1 MKPKARKKNAILA
14 IDCQNDFVSPKGSSY
29 EGTLYVPGAEKDC
42 ERIENFIIKNINEID
57 HISFTMDTHQPNS
70 IFHPSFWLDK
80 NGNHPSPFTIIK
92 HEDIKNGIWRAIYQR
107 EGEEYVNFIEDL
119 AKEEEKNGIIFPIY
133 NHMIWPEHCI
143 LGTEGWLLHQGLMNA
158 IIKWSHHNPYRVYNA
173 EVKGDYI
180 LSEHYGIFESQRP
193 TANVP
198 STNLNFQLIKV
209 LEEYE
214 NVFLIGEARSHCV
227 ATSLKQAIYKAPDL
241 AKKFV
246 ILTDCMSDVQGAV
259 NGVTFGEISQ
269 PIYDLAKSMGV
280 RFEKSTD
287 VVLASSQHPAMSL

>member
-1 MKPKARKKNAILA
+1 MKLNPRKKNAILA
-14 IDCQNDFVSPKGSSY
+14 IDCQNDFVSPKGSAY

-42 ERIENFIIKNINEID
+42 ERIEKFILKNNNEID

-80 NGNHPSPFTIIK
+80 NGNHPAPFTTITSN
-92 HEDIKNGIWRAIYQR
+92 DIKNGIWRAIYQK
-107 EGEEYVNFIEDL
+107 EGEEYVNFIENL
-119 AKEEEKNGIIFPIY
+119 ANQEVSDGIVFPIY
-133 NHMIWPEHCI
+133 NHMIWPTHCI
-143 LGTEGWLLHQGLMNA
+143 LGTEGWLLHKGLMNA
-158 IIKWSHHNPYRVYNA
+158 IIQWAQHNPYRVYNA

-180 LSEHYGIFESQRP
+180 LSEHYGIFESQKP
-193 TANVP
+193 TPNVP
-198 STNLNFQLIKV
+198 STNLNFRLIKL

-214 NVFLIGEARSHCV
+214 NVYLVGEARSHCV

-246 ILTDCMSDVQGAV
+246 VLTDCMSDVAGEV
-259 NGVTFGEISQ
+259 NGVSFGEIAQ
-269 PIYDLAKSMGV
+269 PIYDLAKSKGV

-287 VVLASSQHPAMSL
+287 VIMSSSYQPALSI